1 MYDNEYLLQHAVAE
15 RLREARAGAARR
27 AMVARPWHERAAF
40 AMAAKIVENA
50 RRELTNAHRRVLIED

>member
-1 MYDNEYLLQHAVAE
+1 MDDNEYLLQHAAAE
-15 RLREARAGAARR
+15 RLREARAAAAQR
-27 AMVARPWHERAAF
+27 AMLARPRRERMAF

>member
-1 MYDNEYLLQHAVAE
+1 MDDNEYLLQHAAAE
-15 RLREARAGAARR
+15 RLCEARAAAAQR
-27 AMVARPWHERAAF
+27 ALARPRRERMAF